1 MYTTNN
7 MEIDLS
13 GAFILAN
20 TRHHPVESVPGMDL
34 SHTDQVQ
41 RRRVRGERR
50 MQGNTVEVNTIGDA
64 DGALS
69 EDFSGIGEGDHRV
82 HILIKAMAE
91 KLVDLQLHALFGR
104 EVPELLIIWIGRN
117 LGYRAN
123 AGLTQSPEKAYQP
136 GIGILEAAGIDEL
149 DAFAEAIVID
159 AIVAQPLAQTC
170 PDARSIV
177 LNHLSIDETAA
188 MPRWRKVIVT
198 QAHIVTILT
207 KSFHLIV
214 NLFRDSTM
222 LRKAMIDKKQYFH
235 SAKIAKKFGIMKNK
249 S

>member
-1 MYTTNN
+1 
-7 MEIDLS
+7 L
-13 GAFILAN
+13 
-20 TRHHPVESVPGMDL
+20 
-34 SHTDQVQ
+34 
-41 RRRVRGERR
+41 ER
-50 MQGNTVEVNTIGDA
+50 EP
-64 DGALS
+64 
-69 EDFSGIGEGDHRV
+69 H
-82 HILIKAMAE
+82 K
-91 KLVDLQLHALFGR
+91 
-104 EVPELLIIWIGRN
+104 LLIVRVGRN
-117 LGYRAN
+117 LSYRTN
-123 AGLTQSPEKAYQP
+123 AGLTQFLEKPYQP

-149 DAFAEAIVID
+149 DALAETIVID

-170 PDARSIV
+170 PDACPIV
-177 LNHLSIDETAA
+177 LNHLSVDKTAA

-198 QAHIVTILT
+198 KAHIVTILT